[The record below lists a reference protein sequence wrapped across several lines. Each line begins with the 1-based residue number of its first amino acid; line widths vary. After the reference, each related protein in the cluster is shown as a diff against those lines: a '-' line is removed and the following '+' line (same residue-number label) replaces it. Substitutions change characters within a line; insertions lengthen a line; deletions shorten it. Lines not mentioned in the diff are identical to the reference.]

1 MGLYKLCAHPP
12 RERDRC
18 EHLWWGSFR
27 GVRVS
32 LSRWAN
38 REIHNKDEAWIA
50 LDDLRRAIRNGT
62 LDEKGLEPPRPT
74 SLTFRE
80 FAAIYK
86 KRHVLAKQ
94 LATAHHID
102 YRLKS
107 LVDRFG
113 DWPLTKIK
121 TADIEDFIADLM
133 QPRMVNRQPNRTL
146 APASINRVI
155 EQLRHMLNWAVG
167 REYLD
172 KTPFRRGSET
182 LIRKLR
188 VDNQRRRRLSVNEEA
203 NLLAVSEP
211 FLRSMIITALDT
223 GMRQGEMLAMQ
234 FGDIDFKRQLI
245 TLRAQTTKSRKRRTI
260 PISTLRLKAVLEWL
274 RLDAAGEKKSDDTL
288 VFSNEAG
295 ERIGRFRTAWV
306 TAVLKAHGIA
316 PKWRSYN
323 WTALTPDCQ
332 QQFRDIN
339 LRWHDLRHEYASRL
353 VERGVLLA
361 QVRDLLGHSSITTT
375 ERYDNQRLENLQL
388 AAAKLESGKTFE
400 APPRTNVAPSKCQ
413 VFVKNSPDRDEEGGA
428 DRESETEVNSLDDR
442 DLETWLGGRDSNP
455 DTVVQSHVSYRWTTS
470 QYWYTTE
477 AGNSDYM

>member
-1 MGLYKLCAHPP
+1 MGLYKLCQHPP

-18 EHLWWGSFR
+18 EHLWWGTFR

-38 REIHNKDEAWIA
+38 REIRSKAEAWIA
-50 LDDLRRAIRNGT
+50 LDELRRAVRNGT
-62 LDEKGLEPPRPT
+62 FTDKGLEPPRPT
-74 SLTFRE
+74 TLTFRE
-80 FAAIYK
+80 FAEIYK
-86 KRHVLAKQ
+86 KRHVQAKQ

-113 DWPLTKIK
+113 SWPLAKIK

-133 QPRMVNRQPNRTL
+133 QPRMVSRQPNRTL

-188 VDNQRRRRLSVNEEA
+188 VDNQRRRRLTEKEEA
-203 NLLAVSEP
+203 NLLAVAEP

-223 GMRQGEMLAMQ
+223 GMRQGEMLKVQ
-234 FGDIDFKRQLI
+234 FGDIDFSRQLI
-245 TLRAQTTKSRKRRTI
+245 VLRAQTTKSRKRRSI
-260 PISTLRLKAVLEWL
+260 PISTLRLRAVLDWL
-274 RLDAAGEKKSDDTL
+274 RLDAAGDKKPDDAL
-288 VFSNEAG
+288 VFSDEAG
-295 ERIGRFRTAWV
+295 EPIGRFRTAWV

-323 WTALTPDCQ
+323 WTALSPECQ
-332 QQFRDIN
+332 QQFRKIN
-339 LRWHDLRHEYASRL
+339 LHWHDLRHEYASRL
-353 VERGVLLA
+353 VERGVPLA
-361 QVRDLLGHSSITTT
+361 QVRDLLGHASITTT
-375 ERYDNQRLENLQL
+375 ERYDNQKLENLQ
-388 AAAKLESGKTFE
+388 AAALKLEDGKTFD
-400 APPRTNVAPSKCQ
+400 PKVSSFFQDPGRGSLISDQKIDQ
-413 VFVKNSPDRDEEGGA
+413 KNPA
-428 DRESETEVNSLDDR
+428 
-442 DLETWLGGRDSNP
+442 
-455 DTVVQSHVSYRWTTS
+455 
-470 QYWYTTE
+470 
-477 AGNSDYM
+477 NSDEKRI